1 MSIRLSY
8 NFFVYELYDYRDRGS
23 IGTAVRTGELTGRQ
37 GETVDGRRRGIVGQ
51 ERITDQAPK
60 PFFDR
65 PQIGGL
71 SHKGD
76 AIHLCRKVYPH
87 NYETLVFCV
96 IGAFEVNLNK
106 KLVCLEQLL

>member
-23 IGTAVRTGELTGRQ
+23 IGTAARTGGLTGRQ
-37 GETVDGRRRGIVGQ
+37 GEAVDG
-51 ERITDQAPK
+51 
-60 PFFDR
+60 R

-71 SHKGD
+71 SHKGG

-96 IGAFEVNLNK
+96 IGAFQVNLNK
-106 KLVCLEQLL
+106 NLVCLEQLL